1 MIHFHMLQL
10 QEQLLDLLQQ
20 LSCVGL
26 SSQAAIWNGRA
37 SIQHAA
43 QGDPFLCHL
52 TVFKIKLKIK

>member
-1 MIHFHMLQL
+1 MLQL
-10 QEQLLDLLQQ
+10 QEQLLDLLQR

-26 SSQAAIWNGRA
+26 SSQVAIWNGRVN
-37 SIQHAA
+37 IQHAA